1 MHLLKFNNI
10 FIIWI
15 IITMMKI
22 EMIMFDE
29 SLYINKHLYSLVI
42 IIIIIFVIY
51 LCHYL
56 LDNNNIILYINLF
69 NRLIL
74 NECKV
79 QSN

>member
-1 MHLLKFNNI
+1 M
-10 FIIWI
+10 
-15 IITMMKI
+15 MMKI

-56 LDNNNIILYINLF
+56 LDNNKIILYINLL

-74 NECKV
+74 NECKI
-79 QSN
+79 QNN

>member
-1 MHLLKFNNI
+1 ME
-10 FIIWI
+10 I
-15 IITMMKI
+15 IIMMMKI

-42 IIIIIFVIY
+42 IIIIFFVIY

-56 LDNNNIILYINLF
+56 LDNNNIILYINLL

-74 NECKV
+74 NKCKI
-79 QSN
+79 QNN

>member
-1 MHLLKFNNI
+1 ME
-10 FIIWI
+10 I
-15 IITMMKI
+15 IIMMMKI

-56 LDNNNIILYINLF
+56 LDNNKIILYINLL

-74 NECKV
+74 NECKI
-79 QSN
+79 QNN

>member
-1 MHLLKFNNI
+1 M
-10 FIIWI
+10 
-15 IITMMKI
+15 MMKI

-69 NRLIL
+69 NILIL
-74 NECKV
+74 NECKI
-79 QSN
+79 QNN

>member
-1 MHLLKFNNI
+1 ME
-10 FIIWI
+10 I
-15 IITMMKI
+15 IIMMMKI

-56 LDNNNIILYINLF
+56 LDNNNIILYINLL

-74 NECKV
+74 NECKI
-79 QSN
+79 QNN